1 MDRKVYDTYTA
12 LLNSE
17 LKMATGC
24 TEPIAIAY
32 AGARLRQVLGAIPEH
47 CTVYCSGNIVKNV
60 FAVTVPNSGGAKG
73 IDTAA
78 LLGIIGGDADY
89 VLDVLHAVTPED
101 VELMN
106 KLLAEK
112 ICDCELVEGVENLYI
127 RIEAEHGSDTALVEI
142 KDYHSNITRIEKNG
156 EVLFNAEEETN
167 QASSIDKSLLNV
179 RDIFEY
185 ANTVNL
191 DDVRDV
197 LLNQVKCNSAIAEE
211 GLKNPWGSQV
221 GRTIYEHDMG
231 KSVWNKARAYAAAGS
246 DARMNGCPMPVVI
259 NSGSGNQGIT
269 VSMPVYVYATD
280 LGIEEDKMLRA
291 LALAN
296 LISLH
301 QKRYIGSLSAYCG
314 AISAATA
321 SACGVAY
328 MLGGDY
334 ALICDVIT
342 NSINTTGGMV
352 CDGAKSSC
360 AAKIATALDMALLA
374 YEMSQKKRV
383 FMPGEGLVEDNI
395 EETIA
400 NVGRM
405 GRDGMKSTDVEILK
419 IMLGK

>member
-1 MDRKVYDTYTA
+1 MDKKVYNTYTA

-32 AGARLRQVLGAIPEH
+32 AGARLRQVLGEIPEH

-78 LLGIIGGDADY
+78 LLGIIGGDADS

-101 VELMN
+101 IALMN
-106 KLLAEK
+106 KLIDEK
-112 ICDCELVEGVENLYI
+112 ICDCELVEGVENLYV
-127 RIEAEHGSDTALVEI
+127 RIEAKAGENSALVEI

-156 EVLFNAEEETN
+156 EVLFSAEEDGTE
-167 QASSIDKSLLNV
+167 ASAIDKTLLNV

-185 ANTVNL
+185 ANTVEL
-191 DDVRDV
+191 DDIKDV
-197 LLNQVKCNSAIAEE
+197 LLNQIKCNKAIAEE

-221 GRTIYEHDMG
+221 GRTIYEHDLG

-259 NSGSGNQGIT
+259 NSGSGNQGMT
-269 VSMPVYVYATD
+269 VSLPIYVYAED
-280 LGIEEDKMLRA
+280 MGVSEELMLRA

-314 AISAATA
+314 AVSAATGA
-321 SACGVAY
+321 ACGIAY
-328 MLGGDY
+328 MQGGDY
-334 ALICDVIT
+334 KLICDVIT

-360 AAKIATALDMALLA
+360 AAKIATALDMALLS
-374 YEMSQKKRV
+374 YEMSKKDRA

>member
-1 MDRKVYDTYTA
+1 MDKKIYDTYSA

-32 AGARLRQVLGAIPEH
+32 AGARLRQVLGEIPEH

-78 LLGIIGGDADY
+78 LLGIIGGDADS
-89 VLDVLHAVTPED
+89 VLDVLHGVTPED
-101 VELMN
+101 IALMN
-106 KLLAEK
+106 KLLADK
-112 ICDCELVEGVENLYI
+112 ICDCELVEGVENLYV
-127 RIEAEHGSDTALVEI
+127 RIEAEHGGNTALVEI

-156 EVLFNAEEETN
+156 EVLLNAEEDGD
-167 QASSIDKSLLNV
+167 ASSSIDKTLLNV
-179 RDIFEY
+179 KDIVEY
-185 ANTVNL
+185 AGTVDLN
-191 DDVRDV
+191 DIKDV
-197 LLNQVKCNSAIAEE
+197 LLNQIKCNSAIAEE

-221 GRTIYEHDMG
+221 GRTIYEHDLG

-259 NSGSGNQGIT
+259 NSGSGNQGMT
-269 VSMPVYVYATD
+269 VSLPIYVYAQD
-280 LGIEEDKMLRA
+280 MGVDEEKMLRA

-314 AISAATA
+314 AVSAATGA
-321 SACGVAY
+321 ACGIAY
-328 MLGGDY
+328 MQGGDY
-334 ALICDVIT
+334 KLICDVIT

-360 AAKIATALDMALLA
+360 AAKIATALDMALLS
-374 YEMSQKKRV
+374 YEMSKKNRA

>member
-32 AGARLRQVLGAIPEH
+32 AGARLRQVLGEIPEH

-78 LLGIIGGDADY
+78 ILGIIGGDADY

-127 RIEAEHGSDTALVEI
+127 RIEAKYGSDTAMVEI

-156 EVLFNAEEETN
+156 EVLFNAEENATE
-167 QASSIDKSLLNV
+167 ASSIDKTLLNV
-179 RDIFEY
+179 KDILEY
-185 ANTVNL
+185 ANCVDLN
-191 DDVRDV
+191 DVKDV
-197 LLNQVKCNSAIAEE
+197 LLNQIKCNSAIAEE

-259 NSGSGNQGIT
+259 NSGSGNQGMT
-269 VSMPVYVYATD
+269 VSLPIYVYAKELNVD
-280 LGIEEDKMLRA
+280 EEKMLRA

-321 SACGVAY
+321 SACGIAY
-328 MLGGDY
+328 MFGGDY